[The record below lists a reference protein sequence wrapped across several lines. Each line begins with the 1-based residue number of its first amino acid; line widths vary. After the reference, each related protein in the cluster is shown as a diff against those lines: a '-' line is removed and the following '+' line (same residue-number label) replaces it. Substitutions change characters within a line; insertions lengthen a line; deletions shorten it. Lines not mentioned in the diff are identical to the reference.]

1 MVATFHNYVQEDK
14 TTCKRKKEKKKEKE
28 NKTLINKH

>member
-1 MVATFHNYVQEDK
+1 MVATFHNYVQKDK
-14 TTCKRKKEKKKEKE
+14 TTYKREKEKEKEKE